1 MAGARTRLDDVN
13 QIAFRAADC
22 QAGARRLLDG
32 YDSGEGIN
40 LVTAISAGPH
50 WQLVAFSKAQRIYAE
65 GDAADRLYV
74 VVSGAVKLS
83 RSAPFGSDMLTVVG
97 PQEMFGALSLFD
109 PGPRRASAIALSDV
123 RAAAIDHRA
132 IRSMIQTHPRIAEQL
147 LQLLARRL
155 KRTNDDL
162 ADQMFTDATGRVA
175 KCLLQLARRIGAP
188 EGDAL
193 RVVHNLTQAEIGQV
207 AGVSRETVSKSM
219 TNFARRG
226 WIRVDGP
233 SILIRNPQRLARR
246 AR

>member
-1 MAGARTRLDDVN
+1 LPFGPRT
-13 QIAFRAADC
+13 A
-22 QAGARRLLDG
+22 QAGALRLIDG
-32 YDSGEGIN
+32 CDSSGGIN
-40 LVTAISAGPH
+40 PVTAIAAGPH

-83 RSAPFGSDMLTVVG
+83 RTWPFGRGLIRILG
-97 PQEMFGALSLFD
+97 PPEMFGALSLFD

-123 RAAAIDHRA
+123 RAATIDHQA
-132 IRSMIQTHPRIAEQL
+132 IRSIIQAHPSIAEQF
-147 LQLLARRL
+147 LQILARRL

-162 ADQMFTDATGRVA
+162 SDHMFTDATGRVA
-175 KCLLQLARRIGAP
+175 KCLLQLARRVGVP
-188 EGDAL
+188 EGNAL
-193 RVVHNLTQAEIGQV
+193 RVVHNLTQTEIAQL
-207 AGVSRETVSKSM
+207 AGVSRETVSISM

-233 SILIRNPQRLARR
+233 SVLIRNPERLARR

>member
-1 MAGARTRLDDVN
+1 MPFGPRT
-13 QIAFRAADC
+13 A
-22 QAGARRLLDG
+22 QAGALRLIDG
-32 YDSGEGIN
+32 RDSSVGIN
-40 LVTAISAGPH
+40 LVTAIAAGPH

-83 RSAPFGSDMLTVVG
+83 RTSPFGRDVLTVVG

-123 RAAAIDHRA
+123 RAAAIDHHA

-162 ADQMFTDATGRVA
+162 SDHMFTDATGRVA

-193 RVVHNLTQAEIGQV
+193 RVVHNLTQAEIAQL

>member
-1 MAGARTRLDDVN
+1 MA
-13 QIAFRAADC
+13 
-22 QAGARRLLDG
+22 
-32 YDSGEGIN
+32 
-40 LVTAISAGPH
+40 AGPH
-50 WQLVAFSKAQRIYAE
+50 WQLVAFSKAQRIYAQ

-83 RSAPFGSDMLTVVG
+83 RTSPFGRDVLTVVG

-123 RAAAIDHRA
+123 RAAAIDHHA

-162 ADQMFTDATGRVA
+162 SDHMFTDATGRVA

-193 RVVHNLTQAEIGQV
+193 RMVHNLTQAEIAQL
-207 AGVSRETVSKSM
+207 AGVSRETVSKSI

>member
-1 MAGARTRLDDVN
+1 
-13 QIAFRAADC
+13 
-22 QAGARRLLDG
+22 
-32 YDSGEGIN
+32 
-40 LVTAISAGPH
+40 
-50 WQLVAFSKAQRIYAE
+50 
-65 GDAADRLYV
+65 
-74 VVSGAVKLS
+74 
-83 RSAPFGSDMLTVVG
+83 
-97 PQEMFGALSLFD
+97 MFGALSLFD
-109 PGPRRASAIALSDV
+109 PGPRRASAMALTDV
-123 RAAAIDHRA
+123 RAAAIDHHA

-155 KRTNDDL
+155 KRTNHDL
-162 ADQMFTDATGRVA
+162 SDYVFTDATGRVA

-193 RVVHNLTQAEIGQV
+193 RVVHNLTQAEIAQL
-207 AGVSRETVSKSM
+207 AGVSRETVSKSI